1 MDWVRRYGHFHQMKN
16 RDLADGERNPFF
28 FYNPFSIFLCQE
40 RQMAR
45 RTVGFGAAT
54 SDVGP
59 QPMPIASAAIKM
71 IRQSVRITVSSVVTS
86 S

>member
-1 MDWVRRYGHFHQMKN
+1 VDWVRRYGHFHQMKN

-54 SDVGP
+54 SDTP
-59 QPMPIASAAIKM
+59 
-71 IRQSVRITVSSVVTS
+71 VRVEL
-86 S
+86 